1 MVSTEHFQHAQKPC
15 PPSSKHCYDSTLPSG
30 GNPSS
35 LSWQSPT
42 YPPFHPHPPASKPD
56 VCRALSSPGSSLD
69 LRALCHFQPLM
80 SLPCAPLHPTDPSAS
95 AFFSTR
101 HLWFSKAVIC
111 SCPDTLPPTTPNFL
125 VCVPVFE
132 SVMSSHGIERV
143 SPGSSGVSLYLHL
156 SPAPRGQL
164 ASQDVQCTEE
174 EMQAGIFRKEEGRD
188 RVGARLNLGHEY
200 YVDIESRR

>member
-1 MVSTEHFQHAQKPC
+1 MVSTEHFQHAHQKPC
-15 PPSSKHCYDSTLPSG
+15 PPSSKHCCGSTLSSG

-35 LSWQSPT
+35 LSWQSPI

-56 VCRALSSPGSSLD
+56 VCPAVSTPGSSLP
-69 LRALCHFQPLM
+69 LRALCRFQPLM

-111 SCPDTLPPTTPNFL
+111 SCPDTLPPTTPNCL
-125 VCVPVFE
+125 VRVPVFG
-132 SVMSSHGIERV
+132 SVMSSHGIEGV
-143 SPGSSGVSLYLHL
+143 SPGSSGASLCLHL

-164 ASQDVQCTEE
+164 ASQDVWCMEE
-174 EMQAGIFRKEEGRD
+174 EMQARIFRKEDGRD
-188 RVGARLNLGHEY
+188 RVGTWLLGT
-200 YVDIESRR
+200 